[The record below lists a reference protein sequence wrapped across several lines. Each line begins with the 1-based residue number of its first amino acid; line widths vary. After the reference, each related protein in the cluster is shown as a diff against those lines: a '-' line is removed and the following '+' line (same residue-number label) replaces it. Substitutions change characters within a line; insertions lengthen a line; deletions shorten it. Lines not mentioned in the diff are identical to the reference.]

1 MRVFENEKQ
10 NCSVRIAKER
20 LKSLIVTDRVNCQ
33 PETYDF
39 LRNELYR
46 TVSKYMNIRDKD
58 FNVEITRS
66 SILIKLT
73 GDKR

>member
-1 MRVFENEKQ
+1 MFEIENR
-10 NCSVRIAKER
+10 NCSVQIAKER
-20 LKSLIVTDRVNCQ
+20 LKSLIVSDRVNCH

-39 LRNELYR
+39 LCGELYR
-46 TVSKYMNIRDKD
+46 TVSKYMQVKENE
-58 FNVEITRS
+58 FNVEISRS

>member
-1 MRVFENEKQ
+1 MAVFEIENR
-10 NCSVRIAKER
+10 NCSVQIAKER
-20 LKSLIVTDRVNCQ
+20 LKNLIVTDRVNCH

-39 LRNELYR
+39 LCSELYR
-46 TVSKYMNIRDKD
+46 TVSKYMQVKENE
-58 FNVEITRS
+58 FNVEISRS